1 MIELPESISLSRQ
14 LNDTVKGKG
23 IACVQAN
30 QSPHKFAWYFGDPMG
45 YDGLLRGRKL
55 GEAKGVG
62 GKVEIAV
69 DHLRILLAEGINVR
83 CFAAGETLPRK
94 HQLLIAFTDGSAL
107 ACSVQMYGGLW
118 VFAEGTNTNEYYLA
132 ARRRPSPS
140 SDLFDLPYFLE
151 MAEESAGMSAKAFLA
166 TEQRIPGLGN
176 GVMQDILFNARVHP
190 RTKIGRLSEQE
201 METLFN
207 SIKTTLNQMT
217 EQGGRDT
224 ETDLFGNPGGYR
236 TRMSKF
242 TAGKPCP
249 ECGGTIVKAPYMGGS
264 VYFCPECQKERK

>member
-23 IACVQAN
+23 IAGAQAN
-30 QSPHKFAWYFGDPMG
+30 QSPHKFAWYFGDPAG
-45 YDGLLRGRKL
+45 YDGLLRGRTL

-69 DHLRILLAEGINVR
+69 DHLRILLAEGVNMR
-83 CFAAGETLPRK
+83 FLAAGEPLPKK
-94 HQLLIAFTDGSAL
+94 HQLLITFTDGSAL
-107 ACSVQMYGGLW
+107 VCTVQMYGGLS
-118 VFAEGTNTNEYYLA
+118 VFAKGANTSEYYLA
-132 ARRRPSPS
+132 AKRKPSPR

-151 MAEESAGMSAKAFLA
+151 MAEENAGKSAKAFLA

-176 GVMQDILFNARVHP
+176 GVLQDILFNARIHP
-190 RTKIGRLSEQE
+190 KTKINRLTERE
-201 METLFN
+201 METLFDSVKN
-207 SIKTTLNQMT
+207 TLNEMT

-224 ETDLFGNPGGYR
+224 ETDLFGKPGGYR
-236 TRMSKF
+236 TLMSKN
-242 TAGKPCP
+242 TVGQPCP
-249 ECGGTIVKAPYMGGS
+249 VCGGIIRKAPYLGGS